1 METHSCNLS
10 KVIHMTNKEKTYQ
23 KYGVLGALGFA
34 VATGVLLLTLGFTT
48 PLPLPAEEG
57 ILINFG
63 DSESGFGETEP
74 QENNFEQ
81 PEETQE
87 AVEESNT
94 ENQTEEVT
102 PAPDEEIMTQE
113 FEEAPAEE
121 TANETPAPTTKE
133 ETKKEE
139 KKEEEKKEQEV
150 NKKALFPGKSQNE
163 SNTSEGEAGG
173 EGNQGSKTG
182 STESENHSGG
192 SSTGGDGVDF
202 SLAGRNPESLPK
214 PAYNYQEEG
223 KVVVDITV
231 DKLGRVTKANAGVKG
246 STTLD
251 KNLLDAAKKAAL
263 RAKFDKKPDAP
274 AYQNGTI
281 TYYFK
286 LK

>member
-1 METHSCNLS
+1 
-10 KVIHMTNKEKTYQ
+10 MTNKEKTYR
-23 KYGVLGALGFA
+23 KYGVLGALFFA
-34 VATGVLLLTLGFTT
+34 MVTGGLLLTLGFTT

-63 DSESGFGETEP
+63 DSESGFGEVEP
-74 QENNFEQ
+74 QTNNIEQ
-81 PEETQE
+81 PEEAQE
-87 AVEESNT
+87 AVEENIAES
-94 ENQTEEVT
+94 QTEEV
-102 PAPDEEIMTQE
+102 AESPDEEIMTQD
-113 FEEAPAEE
+113 FEEAPVEE
-121 TANETPAPTTKE
+121 TANETPAATTKE

-139 KKEEEKKEQEV
+139 KKKEEKKEREV
-150 NKKALFPGKSQNE
+150 NKKALFPGKSKND
-163 SNTSEGEAGG
+163 SNTNEGEASG

-182 STESENHSGG
+182 STASDNHAGG
-192 SSTGGDGVDF
+192 NSTGGDGVDF

-214 PAYNYQEEG
+214 PVYNYQEEG
-223 KVVVDITV
+223 KVVVEITV

-251 KNLLDAAKKAAL
+251 KNLLEAAKKAAL